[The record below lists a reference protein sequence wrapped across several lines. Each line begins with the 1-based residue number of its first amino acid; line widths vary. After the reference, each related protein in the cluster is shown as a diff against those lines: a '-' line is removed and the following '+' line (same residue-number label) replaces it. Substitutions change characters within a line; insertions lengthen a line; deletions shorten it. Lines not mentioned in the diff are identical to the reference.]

1 MGVHQRVELKL
12 HSHMH
17 APSAG
22 INSPVCPPEHSHIS
36 KSGLSLQT
44 PKNHEQNRPFF
55 WFNIPFRLIS
65 GPSFV
70 GLRFVLRR
78 VSRLR
83 RGPAAPGGV
92 GAVRGLGEGA
102 AAGAPAAHQALR
114 FEGTRA
120 WEKLRE
126 GDRHGSL
133 KGCV

>member
-1 MGVHQRVELKL
+1 MSRI
-12 HSHMH
+12 
-17 APSAG
+17 A
-22 INSPVCPPEHSHIS
+22 
-36 KSGLSLQT
+36 
-44 PKNHEQNRPFF
+44 PFF
-55 WFNIPFRLIS
+55 WFDVPFRLVS

-78 VSRLR
+78 RVVFLGVPLPESER

-120 WEKLRE
+120 WEKRR
-126 GDRHGSL
+126 GRQHRT
-133 KGCV
+133 GCVKKKETDTEV